1 MKPSTEKMAK
11 PATKLV
17 PLFRQHSMMQ
27 SLRSKRKEKEITVIE
42 RAFTGL
48 HLQTGNTDILPHTV
62 SCTDMLADM
71 LKIMPVGLYLY
82 SSILYD
88 VKYTVYKVI

>member
-62 SCTDMLADM
+62 SCTDML
-71 LKIMPVGLYLY
+71 KIMPVGLYLY